1 MTSSEYLHID
11 PRVLLDAADG
21 DVAIFRD
28 LCQTFLDIAPPMLRE
43 LEAAVARRDRAAAA
57 RHSHSLKGTVAL
69 VGARELAALLQAVE
83 SAARSDD
90 APIPDLAAPQAL
102 FGSVAQEVRQCMNS
116 TPADGLPVA
125 GAAPASEP
133 ESGT

>member
-1 MTSSEYLHID
+1 MTHSRYIHID
-11 PRVLLDAADG
+11 PQVLLDAADG
-21 DVAIFRD
+21 DIAVFCD

-43 LEAAVARRDRAAAA
+43 LEAAVDRQDRAAAA

-83 SAARSDD
+83 SAAGSD